1 MTIYFDLADE
11 NLFGNEAGED
21 EDQAL
26 LNEHFVDH
34 DSFSHFFDRN
44 KLLSVVS
51 ARKGMGK
58 SALISQ
64 LKYRLE
70 NDPTYDNPVVVKA
83 KGNELLGL
91 GDFTNKDQAYLE
103 NYWKR
108 IICKKIIIE
117 IGRTIGFAVSSDAI
131 SMVEVAELDGLKGK
145 NLVGGLISRIK
156 TKIPFLDAETKS
168 SIPQNYESLLANYQ
182 SGPSERTVWV
192 LIDDIDAKFQN
203 TVDYQARVGS
213 FFSAIRGLAFEQEN
227 LRIRATVRS
236 DVWSCLRHLEDLD
249 KFDQYLIE
257 IFWKKKQMQDIL
269 VKKIISYVKRKYPES
284 TESRYSQ
291 LRDYNKILDLLFV
304 SPITWR
310 DDRDARL
317 FEAIS
322 AFSNRRPRWM
332 VQLCRMAAAKARE
345 VRKRK
350 IDLDHIKYVLEDFG
364 KKRRD
369 DLIKEHK
376 HQFVELENLIDAFRA
391 TEKEFR
397 YSDIHSMLEEKFIRN
412 RSSSEIPPIDGSK
425 YVNPEDLG
433 HFTYKLG
440 LISRI
445 HSDAKKFTHYSDDP
459 DLYRSGENRGG
470 HIIWSI
476 HPSYRT
482 FLNIR

>member
-11 NLFGNEAGED
+11 KLFGNEAGED

-34 DSFSHFFDRN
+34 DSFNHFFDPN
-44 KLLSVVS
+44 KHLSVAS

-70 NDPTYDNPVVVKA
+70 NEDAYGKPVVVKA

-91 GDFTNKDQAYLE
+91 GDFTSKDQAYLE

-117 IGRTIGFAVSSDAI
+117 IGRTIGFAFSSDAI
-131 SMVEVAELDGLKGK
+131 SMVEIAEIDGLKGR

-156 TKIPFLDAETKS
+156 AKIPFLDAEIKS
-168 SIPQNYESLLANYQ
+168 SIPENYESLLASYQ
-182 SGPSERTVWV
+182 SGFSERTVWL

-213 FFSAIRGLAFEQEN
+213 FFSAIRGLAFEQNN

-249 KFDQYLIE
+249 KLDQYLIE

-269 VKKIISYVKRKYPES
+269 VKKIISYVNRKDPNS
-284 TESRYSQ
+284 IESRYSPS
-291 LRDYNKILDLLFV
+291 RDYNKILDLIFT
-304 SPITWR
+304 SPIVWGH
-310 DDRDARL
+310 DSDAKL

-332 VQLCRMAAAKARE
+332 VQLCRMAAAKAHE
-345 VRKRK
+345 SRKRK
-350 IDLDHIKYVLEDFG
+350 INLDHINYVLVDFG

-376 HQFVELENLIDAFRA
+376 HQFCDLEILIDAFRA

-397 YSDIHSMLEEKFIRN
+397 YSDIHSVLEEKFIRG
-412 RSSSEIPPIDGSK
+412 RPTSEIPLVDGSK

-433 HFTYKLG
+433 HFVYKLG
-440 LISRI
+440 LISRL
-445 HSDAKKFTHYSDDP
+445 HTDGKTFTHFSDDP
-459 DLYRSGENRGG
+459 DLYRSAENRKDN
-470 HIIWSI
+470 IVWSI

>member
-34 DSFSHFFDRN
+34 ESFSHFFDKN

-64 LKYRLE
+64 LKYKLE
-70 NDPTYDNPVVVKA
+70 KNPTYDNPVIVKA

-103 NYWKR
+103 NYWKK

-117 IGRTIGFAVSSDAI
+117 IGRTIGFAASSDAI
-131 SMVEVAELDGLKGK
+131 SMVEIAELDGLKGK
-145 NLVGGLISRIK
+145 NFVGGLISRIK
-156 TKIPFLDAETKS
+156 TKIPFLDTEIKS
-168 SIPQNYESLLANYQ
+168 SIPENYEALLANYQ
-182 SGPSERTVWV
+182 SSPSERTVWV

-203 TVDYQARVGS
+203 TADYQARVGS
-213 FFSAIRGLAFEQEN
+213 FFSAIRGLAFDQEN

-249 KFDQYLIE
+249 KLDQYLIE

-269 VKKIISYVKRKYPES
+269 VKKIISYVRRKSPDSSES
-284 TESRYSQ
+284 KYLPS
-291 LRDYNKILDLLFV
+291 RDYNKILDLLFT

-310 DDRDARL
+310 NDQDARL
-317 FEAIS
+317 FDAIS

-332 VQLCRMAAAKARE
+332 IQLCRMAATKARE
-345 VRKRK
+345 TKKRK

-376 HQFVELENLIDAFRA
+376 HQFLELDNLIDAFRA
-391 TEKEFR
+391 AEKEFR
-397 YSDIHSMLEEKFIRN
+397 YSDINSMLEEKFIRN
-412 RSSSEIPPIDGSK
+412 RSSSEIPSIDGSK
-425 YVNPEDLG
+425 YVDPEDLG
-433 HFTYKLG
+433 HFIYKLG

-445 HSDAKKFTHYSDDP
+445 HSDAKKFTHFSDDP
-459 DLYRSGENRGG
+459 DLYRSGENRAGN
-470 HIIWSI
+470 IVWSI